1 MVVLYQDDI
10 KEVVDYA
17 AKRHIMIVPEIEM
30 PGHASAAIAS
40 YPWLGTTGKQ
50 IKVPCN
56 FGVHYNAYN
65 VADPRVINFRRCIGG
80 VIALFPSRLFIS
92 VEMNYDIMLG
102 RNHRW
107 YAII

>member
-1 MVVLYQDDI
+1 
-10 KEVVDYA
+10 
-17 AKRHIMIVPEIEM
+17 MIVPEIEM

-65 VADPRVINFRRCIGG
+65 VADPRVIQFQEDVLEE
-80 VIALFPSRLFIS
+80 VIALFPSPVIHIGGDELRYNAWKES
-92 VEMNYDIMLG
+92 PMVRNYMKQNKITSPG
-102 RNHRW
+102 G
-107 YAII
+107 